1 MYIFIYCRIY
11 CIYCIYRCTVPIRTL
26 QINFEHI
33 FVSLFFGYQGPST
46 CSTPC
51 SCRSWGVEGQVVD
64 VSCLSNWDLND
75 PPRLGYSIHYPVVWI
90 VVTRWWQLK
99 YFWNFHPYLLF
110 FNFHTEKW
118 ENDPIW
124 WFAYFSN
131 GLVQPLTRNA
141 LKVGT
146 KIMYFLIDITRVLWT
161 QDAKRHC

>member
-1 MYIFIYCRIY
+1 MY
-11 CIYCIYRCTVPIRTL
+11 RT
-26 QINFEHI
+26 NPYPANKFWTHI
-33 FVSLFFGYQGPST
+33 CFPFFWYQGPST

-124 WFAYFSN
+124 RFAYFSN

-146 KIMYFLIDITRVLWT
+146 KRMYFLIDITRVLWT